1 MITIEHKEMDTYC
14 KYYTG
19 SRSLLARIFHFPSMF
34 LMGEICNE
42 CRTLGR
48 EHARG

>member
-1 MITIEHKEMDTYC
+1 MPIHHEPEDPYC
-14 KYYTG
+14 KHYES
-19 SRSLLARIFHFPSMF
+19 SRHWLASLFSLPRR
-34 LMGEICNE
+34 LLLGQICNE